1 MLNKKKWTIT
11 AIFFFTILTAGGSIL
26 HKNNIYAV
34 LNHPEMNRNVQSAEK
49 SENIYLVRTIT
60 IGKSDIESNYIY
72 SGEVRGRYET
82 QLGFQVGGKILKR
95 NVELG
100 SSVKQGDILM
110 AIDEKDL
117 AQSFK
122 NCEAQVFAA
131 KSQLKLAET
140 NYNRYGELLKKGAI
154 CQADFDRAQTTFDAA
169 RAALQQ
175 AQALYTQQSNL
186 MEYTLLKADTAG
198 IISSIDA
205 EIGQVIGAGQK
216 VLTLVRN
223 EEKEIEINIPEN
235 RIENLRSASSIT
247 ATFWALPG
255 ISVNGKI
262 REISPVA
269 DSVSRTYKVRISL
282 LKAPAEIKF
291 GMTSSVAIKNAGNEQ
306 SIIKLPLSA
315 IYQTASEPMVWTVS
329 NGTVNL
335 RQIKINSFGE
345 DGVIVTDGLKA
356 GDIVVTA
363 GVHKLW
369 KGQKVR
375 TEGESL

>member
-11 AIFFFTILTAGGSIL
+11 AIFIFTILTAGGSIL

-72 SGEVRGRYET
+72 SGEVRDRYET

-169 RAALQQ
+169 RAALRQ

>member
-11 AIFFFTILTAGGSIL
+11 AIFIFTILTAGGSIL

-169 RAALQQ
+169 RAALRQ